1 MSNNLEQIFK
11 SIYHNNDWQSQ
22 ESVSGHGSTLADT
35 AAIREAI
42 PLLLDELHARS
53 ILDIPVGDY
62 HWFSQM
68 SLPRGVHYI
77 GADIVPELI
86 LTNIMGYP
94 DVDFRVLD
102 LVSDPLPKVDV
113 VLVRDCFGHLSN
125 RNIWKALH
133 NIQDSGSTYLLA
145 TTFPDMKWSITA
157 DTPDGG
163 WRPVNLAV
171 QFKLG
176 PPLALINEDCQAGE
190 GAYHDKSLALWRL
203 NE

>member
-11 SIYHNNDWQSQ
+11 SIYHHNDWQND

-35 AAIREAI
+35 ESIREAI
-42 PLLLDELHARS
+42 PELLTELWATS
-53 ILDIPVGDY
+53 ILDIPCGDY
-62 HWFSQM
+62 HWFSKIK
-68 SLPRGVHYI
+68 LPPQVHYI

-86 LTNIMGYP
+86 MTHNILYP
-94 DVDFRVLD
+94 ELDFRVLD
-102 LVSDPLPKVDV
+102 LTSDPLPKVDV
-113 VLVRDCFGHLSN
+113 ILVRDCLGHLSN
-125 RNIWKALH
+125 QNIWAALH
-133 NIQDSGSTYLLA
+133 NMQDSGSTYLLA

-176 PPLALINEDCQAGE
+176 QPLCYLNEGCTAGKGE
-190 GAYHDKSLALWRL
+190 YRDKSLGLWRL